1 MNTKK
6 LINSFK
12 YAFMGIKSAF
22 RTEQNMKIHF
32 AIMVLVILSGIFLHI
47 DIKEWITCVGCFAC
61 VIGAEMF
68 NTAIEKTVDLASPE
82 KNEIAKLAKDI
93 SAGAVLVF
101 AIGSAIIGL
110 LIFVPKLYSF
120 LVYNYK

>member
-1 MNTKK
+1 MKTKK

-12 YAFMGIKSAF
+12 YAFTGIKSAF
-22 RTEQNMKIHF
+22 KTEQNMKIHF
-32 AIMVLVILSGIFLHI
+32 TIMTLVIVLGIFLHI
-47 DIKEWITCVGCFAC
+47 SIQEWIICVGCFAC

-68 NTAIEKTVDLASPE
+68 NTAIEKVVDLASPE

-93 SAGAVLVF
+93 SAGAVLIF

-110 LIFVPKLYSF
+110 LIFVPKVIYILG
-120 LVYNYK
+120 L

>member
-1 MNTKK
+1 MDKKK

-22 RTEQNMKIHF
+22 KTEQNMKIHF
-32 AIMVLVILSGIFLHI
+32 TIMSLVILAGIFFHI
-47 DIKEWITCVGCFAC
+47 EVMEWIICVGCFSF

-68 NTAIEKTVDLASPE
+68 NTAIEKTVDLISLE

-110 LIFVPKLYSF
+110 LIFVPKIIFIFGL
-120 LVYNYK
+120 

>member
-1 MNTKK
+1 MDKKK

-12 YAFMGIKSAF
+12 YAFMGINSAF
-22 RTEQNMKIHF
+22 KTEQNMKIHF
-32 AIMVLVILSGIFLHI
+32 TIMSLVILAGIFFHI
-47 DIKEWITCVGCFAC
+47 EVMEWIICVGCFSF

-68 NTAIEKTVDLASPE
+68 NTAIEKTVDLISLE

-110 LIFVPKLYSF
+110 LIFVPKIIFIFGL
-120 LVYNYK
+120 